1 MKIIINEPVTDRG
14 HIFICN
20 TEADIKVN
28 ATLISTAGKVYILGK
43 TVVVNSNVK
52 SEKSDVK
59 ICGIEELTTSDHLTS
74 KARGGSQLVSSV
86 RCPIKT
92 ICQGMLS
99 SSSEISFKY

>member
-1 MKIIINEPVTDRG
+1 VKIIINEPVTDRG

-59 ICGIEELTTSDHLTS
+59 ICGIEELTTSDGIKIQGVNVNVGAAHFP
-74 KARGGSQLVSSV
+74 SSFMSGNHV
-86 RCPIKT
+86 TANVLEVINH
-92 ICQGMLS
+92 
-99 SSSEISFKY
+99 